1 MSKQLK
7 YHLIDAIKELIE
19 DNLSFTML
27 ASWFNADNSNLEPGY
42 LIHRNG
48 SFFCVGMVNAQ
59 EQSPGSLGYLE
70 ELSESELLK
79 IYHNLFDSTGFIA
92 DLSDFSDFFQSA
104 LPGVIPS
111 QFFKWCETG
120 RYL

>member
-48 SFFCVGMVNAQ
+48 FFFLCR
-59 EQSPGSLGYLE
+59 
-70 ELSESELLK
+70 
-79 IYHNLFDSTGFIA
+79 H
-92 DLSDFSDFFQSA
+92 
-104 LPGVIPS
+104 
-111 QFFKWCETG
+111 C
-120 RYL
+120 